1 MTTLMT
7 MEHTGGAN
15 GFDLVIGNPP
25 YLSFSS
31 SKVNKTQSQK
41 RVIEQIYGPLEDLY
55 EAFVLHSHSI
65 CKGIC
70 CLVIPTS
77 FYRQVGQKM
86 ATHLLLF
93 RKSRREYFQRC

>member
-1 MTTLMT
+1 M
-7 MEHTGGAN
+7 
-15 GFDLVIGNPP
+15 
-25 YLSFSS
+25 
-31 SKVNKTQSQK
+31 NKTQSQK

-77 FYRQVGQKM
+77 FYRQVGQRL
-86 ATHLLLF
+86 ANSF
-93 RKSRREYFQRC
+93 AFVRKVWEEYFQRC